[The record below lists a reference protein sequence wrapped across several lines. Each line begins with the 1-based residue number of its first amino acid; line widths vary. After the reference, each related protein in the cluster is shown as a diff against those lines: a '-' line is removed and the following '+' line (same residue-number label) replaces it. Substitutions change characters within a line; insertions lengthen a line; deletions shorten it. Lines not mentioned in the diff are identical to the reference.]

1 MMTSHTTNL
10 RKEATLMMKLNQNPH
25 PHLLP
30 LLSVESDASSG
41 VRMVAPIA
49 RYGSV
54 LDLVDHLEFE
64 GLAPSHAHMSVVL
77 KQVEQAVDHLETQ
90 GFDHGDLRA
99 RNVLVFEF
107 DTGNPCA
114 THVCLGDYGET
125 RPGRVT
131 PDCIMD
137 LAKELHSLVPR

>member
-1 MMTSHTTNL
+1 MTSHTTDL
-10 RKEATLMMKLNQNPH
+10 WEEATLMMKLSQRPH
-25 PHLLP
+25 PHLLSI
-30 LLSVESDASSG
+30 LSVESDASSG
-41 VRMVAPIA
+41 VRMVVPIA
-49 RYGSV
+49 RYGSM
-54 LDLVDHLEFE
+54 LDLVDHLEFQ
-64 GLAPSHAHMSVVL
+64 GLAPSHAHMNVVL
-77 KQVEQAVDHLETQ
+77 RQVKQAVDHLETQ
-90 GFDHGDLRA
+90 GFDHGDVRA

-107 DTGNPCA
+107 ETDNPCA